1 MADANATLEGWSLS
15 ATPGVIGKYW
25 RVIGPFFRTDAAAV
39 ASGFTARIF
48 AGIGFMRSGPNS
60 ISGVTNSAGAPVRRL
75 VVVMTQPPRSV
86 IVYEGY
92 SDAATGSFTFPFL
105 PAGNYVVLDT
115 DPDGSNVAQVFDWV
129 VSG

>member
-1 MADANATLEGWSLS
+1 MADANATLDGWSLS

-39 ASGFTARIF
+39 ASGFHARILT
-48 AGIGFMRSGPNS
+48 GLGPMCEGLNS
-60 ISGVTNSAGAPVRRL
+60 ISGTTNSAGVPARRL

-92 SDAATGSFTFPFL
+92 SDMATGAFTFPFL

-129 VSG
+129 ASG